1 MKLRNRLTAL
11 IAASAILLSLAA
23 CGGKPEES
31 KQPDPTQGQQTETQ
45 KPDEQKTIMF
55 YIPYIGD
62 FGLGDMGHRAA
73 TAAAEKYNLKY
84 TLVEYGQ
91 DNSIAV
97 NSLVDALET
106 THYDYVLCMGWYVA
120 DIVVEKS
127 KDNGE
132 WSDITFIL
140 FDTAPSK
147 DFTGCD
153 NIYGVSFAQ
162 SEGSFLVALYSA
174 LMTKTGKIG
183 CAINQDA
190 PITND
195 FGAGWLCGYK
205 YAVNELGM
213 DDLQMMYAYLGE
225 VTIQTSYETVS
236 VMMDNDC
243 DYVYLVAGTVAMGG
257 MQAAEEKGG
266 KAAGKFI
273 LGTDY
278 DQYNYFKEVGDTV
291 GWDTMLTSMLK
302 NIEACVALI
311 FENIYGE
318 ATGIVPGNHVYGI
331 KEGGV
336 GLAQNENYLENTP
349 DDVKKIIDETSEKIV
364 NGELDVVSY
373 FDFESYDA
381 FATYRD
387 NPSAP
392 FVP

>member
-1 MKLRNRLTAL
+1 MKLRKRLTAL

-23 CGGKPEES
+23 CGQKDPE
-31 KQPDPTQGQQTETQ
+31 PTQGSNPGQQTETNNPEQ
-45 KPDEQKTIMF
+45 QKTIMF

-62 FGLGDMGHRAA
+62 FGLGDMGYRAS
-73 TAAAEKYNLKY
+73 TAAAEKYNLKFN
-84 TLVEYGQ
+84 LVEYGQ

-106 THYDYVLCMGWYVA
+106 THYDYVLAMGWYVT

-127 KDNGE
+127 KSGE

-140 FDTAPSK
+140 FDTAPSM
-147 DFTGCD
+147 DFEGCD

-162 SEGSFLVALYSA
+162 NEGSFLVALYSA
-174 LMTKTGKIG
+174 LMTKSGKIG

-195 FGAGWLCGYK
+195 FGTGWLCGYK

-213 DDLQMMYAYLGE
+213 DDLEMMYAYLGE

-291 GWDTMLTSMLK
+291 GYDTMLTSMLK

-318 ATGIVPGNHVYGI
+318 ATGIEPGNHVYGI

-349 DDVKKIIDETSEKIV
+349 EDVQKVIQETSDKIV
-364 NGELDVVSY
+364 SGELDVVSY
-373 FDFESYDA
+373 FDFDSYDA

>member
-1 MKLRNRLTAL
+1 MKLRKRLTAL

-23 CGGKPEES
+23 CGQKDPE
-31 KQPDPTQGQQTETQ
+31 PTQSSNPGQQTETNNPEQ
-45 KPDEQKTIMF
+45 QKTIMF

-62 FGLGDMGHRAA
+62 FGLGDMGYRAS
-73 TAAAEKYNLKY
+73 TAAAEKYNLKFN
-84 TLVEYGQ
+84 LVEYGQ

-106 THYDYVLCMGWYVA
+106 THYDYVLAMGWYVT

-127 KDNGE
+127 KSGE

-140 FDTAPSK
+140 FDTAPSM
-147 DFTGCD
+147 DFEGCD

-162 SEGSFLVALYSA
+162 NEGSFLVALYSA
-174 LMTKTGKIG
+174 LMTKSGKIG
-183 CAINQDA
+183 CAINQDS

-195 FGAGWLCGYK
+195 FGTGWLCGYK

-213 DDLQMMYAYLGE
+213 DDLEMMYAYLGE

-291 GWDTMLTSMLK
+291 GYDTMLTSMLK

-318 ATGIVPGNHVYGI
+318 ATGIEPGNHVYGI

-349 DDVKKIIDETSEKIV
+349 EDVQKVIQETSDKIV
-364 NGELDVVSY
+364 SGELDVVSY
-373 FDFESYDA
+373 FDFDSYDA

-392 FVP
+392 FIP

>member
-1 MKLRNRLTAL
+1 MKLRKRLTAL

-23 CGGKPEES
+23 CGQKDPE
-31 KQPDPTQGQQTETQ
+31 PTQGSNPGQQTETNNPEQ
-45 KPDEQKTIMF
+45 QKTIMF

-62 FGLGDMGHRAA
+62 FGLGDMGYRAS
-73 TAAAEKYNLKY
+73 TAAAEKYNLKFN
-84 TLVEYGQ
+84 LVEYGQ

-106 THYDYVLCMGWYVA
+106 THYDYVLAMGWYVT

-127 KDNGE
+127 KSGE

-140 FDTAPSK
+140 FDTAPSM
-147 DFTGCD
+147 DFEGCD

-162 SEGSFLVALYSA
+162 NEGSFLVALYSA
-174 LMTKTGKIG
+174 LMTKSGKIG

-195 FGAGWLCGYK
+195 FGSGWLCGYK

-213 DDLQMMYAYLGE
+213 DDLQMMFAYLGE
-225 VTIQTSYETVS
+225 VTVQTNYETVG
-236 VMMDNDC
+236 VMMDNGC
-243 DYVYLVAGTVAMGG
+243 DYVYDVAGTVAMGA

-318 ATGIVPGNHVYGI
+318 ATGIGPGNHVYGI
-331 KEGGV
+331 AEGGV